1 MQQLFVGRQAIF
13 VLMDVSMERI
23 LSEMP
28 LSAALKAAILQ
39 KEGPCG
45 EALECA
51 LAYEELDWKRV
62 RYRNLEIAEIRE
74 IYLESSAHAFREQ
87 SALAE

>member
-62 RYRNLEIAEIRE
+62 PGPGARR
-74 IYLESSAHAFREQ
+74 
-87 SALAE
+87 